1 MMNSY
6 SSGISV
12 VLLYILYTR
21 VARSYFVAN
30 MDTNAA
36 TCVLVIICNRVVCRV
51 LCLCPTNISNLHYVN
66 YQSKHNKSGF
76 VTIITL

>member
-21 VARSYFVAN
+21 VSRSYFVAN

-36 TCVLVIICNRVVCRV
+36 TLR
-51 LCLCPTNISNLHYVN
+51 LCAGYHL
-66 YQSKHNKSGF
+66 
-76 VTIITL
+76 